1 MSIFECRTGKVFRQK
16 MRFPANPWQLKL
28 STKGR
33 LTNLRF
39 SEVIDGLELVQ
50 FFLCLI
56 TDRLEM
62 IDDGEG
68 CPGFHA

>member
-1 MSIFECRTGKVFRQK
+1 
-16 MRFPANPWQLKL
+16 
-28 STKGR
+28 
-33 LTNLRF
+33 
-39 SEVIDGLELVQ
+39 LVQ

>member
-1 MSIFECRTGKVFRQK
+1 MADAETFLQFLTGVMHKRIIGARLGADEMRRQ
-16 MRFPANPWQLKL
+16 R
-28 STKGR
+28 R
-33 LTNLRF
+33 
-39 SEVIDGLELVQ
+39 
-50 FFLCLI
+50 LI

>member
-1 MSIFECRTGKVFRQK
+1 
-16 MRFPANPWQLKL
+16 
-28 STKGR
+28 
-33 LTNLRF
+33 
-39 SEVIDGLELVQ
+39 LVQ

-68 CPGFHA
+68 CPDFHV